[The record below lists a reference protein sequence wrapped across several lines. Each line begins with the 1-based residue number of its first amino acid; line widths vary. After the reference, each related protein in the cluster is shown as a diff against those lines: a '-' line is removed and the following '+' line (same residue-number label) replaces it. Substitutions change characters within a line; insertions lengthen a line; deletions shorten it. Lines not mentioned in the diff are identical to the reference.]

1 MDIDQL
7 CMGIARMVNLIAF
20 DACDVASLTY
30 SRDADPLKVTATW
43 RAVAPIAET
52 LHTPLRRAIRAQVVQ
67 GGALPGKIE
76 LGARL
81 SVTIYLKSLRSP
93 AYRDGDSPQGG
104 L

>member
-7 CMGIARMVNLIAF
+7 SAGIARMVNLIAF
-20 DACDVASLTY
+20 DVCDVASLTY

-43 RAVAPIAET
+43 RVVAPIAEA
-52 LHTPLRRAIRAQVVQ
+52 LHTPLRRAIRAQVID

-76 LGARL
+76 VGSRL
-81 SVTIYLKSLRSP
+81 SVTIYLKTLRPP
-93 AYRDGDSPQGG
+93 AYRDGDSPQSD